1 MTLEEK
7 KKIKELVLE
16 VMETEKSFLSDIIS
30 EVVNEKLQEKEREEK
45 IKSIVKRDFTRFKET
60 FKALS

>member
-7 KKIKELVLE
+7 KKIKDLILE
-16 VMETEKSFLSDIIS
+16 VMETDKDFLYTIIS

-45 IKSIVKRDFTRFKET
+45 IKSIIKRDFVRFKET
-60 FKALS
+60 FEALS